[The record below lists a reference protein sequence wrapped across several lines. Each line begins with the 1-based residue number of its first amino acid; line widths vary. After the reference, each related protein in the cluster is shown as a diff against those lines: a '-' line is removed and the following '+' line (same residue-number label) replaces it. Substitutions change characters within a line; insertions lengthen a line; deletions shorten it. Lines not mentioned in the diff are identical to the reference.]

1 MSSISVMGMTSAIFL
16 AAVVATFWLVGKMN
30 DASVVVTNGVVQG
43 MPIPIKSR
51 WLWLHQVWTM
61 YAMTITASLAALAL
75 AFFRIAQQTSEA
87 DAKQVVLVF
96 AFIAITGSI
105 ANLLTGISAFLAFV
119 SILRHAEHSAS

>member
-16 AAVVATFWLVGKMN
+16 AGVVTTFWLVGKMN
-30 DASVVVTNGVVQG
+30 DASVVVTNGVVEG

-51 WLWLHQVWTM
+51 WLWLNQVWTM
-61 YAMTITASLAALAL
+61 YAMMITASNAALAL

-119 SILRHAEHSAS
+119 SILREAERR